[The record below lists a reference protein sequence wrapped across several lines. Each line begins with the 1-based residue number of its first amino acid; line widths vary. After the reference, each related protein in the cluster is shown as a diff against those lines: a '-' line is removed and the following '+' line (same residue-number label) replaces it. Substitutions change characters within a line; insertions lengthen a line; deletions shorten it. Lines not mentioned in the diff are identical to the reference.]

1 MVNFRYHLVS
11 LIAVFAALAIG
22 VVLGAGPLQARLG
35 EALSSSD
42 SGGGTQDQ
50 TEQLAS
56 AKRDLSA
63 QDDMVQTV
71 ADRVLPSTLEG
82 VATVTVALPGAD
94 PADVKSVGED
104 LATAG
109 ADLVGAVSL
118 TGNWQ
123 SQDMAQYRDTLATP
137 IASHLSSPAP
147 GDAASDA
154 IIGYALVEVL
164 TSTGSEQDLL
174 SDMLTDATTPI
185 LSIDQDPQG
194 KARAIVVVGP
204 RDAGTSTEGESTQSG
219 TTSPSASAWAGLARA
234 VASAPEGGVVLG
246 DASQPDSMLSQVR
259 TQGVSVTTVDPVG
272 TRMGSLSAVLALR
285 DAGSEQRAFGVG
297 EGADEVLPPFPDSNG

>member
-35 EALSSSD
+35 DAFSSSD

-50 TEQLAS
+50 SEQLES
-56 AKRDLSA
+56 AKRDLAA

-94 PADVKSVGED
+94 AADVKSVGED
-104 LATAG
+104 LAAAG

-118 TGNWQ
+118 TENWQ

-137 IASHLSSPAP
+137 IASHLSSPP
-147 GDAASDA
+147 PTDATSDA
-154 IIGYALVEVL
+154 VIGYALVDVL

-185 LSIDQDPQG
+185 LSVDQDPQG
-194 KARAIVVVGP
+194 KAQAIVVVGP
-204 RDAGTSTEGESTQSG
+204 RDAGTSTDGDTTQSG
-219 TTSPSASAWAGLARA
+219 AANPSVSAWAGLARA
-234 VASAPEGGVVLG
+234 VASAPAGGVVLG
-246 DASQPDSMLSQVR
+246 DASRPDSMLSQVR

-285 DAGSEQRAFGVG
+285 DAGSGQRSFGVG
-297 EGADEVLPPFPDSNG
+297 EGAEDVLPPFPDSDE

>member
-35 EALSSSD
+35 ETFSSD

-50 TEQLAS
+50 TEQLES
-56 AKRDLSA
+56 AKRDLAA

-94 PADVKSVGED
+94 AADVKSVGED

-118 TGNWQ
+118 TENWQ

-137 IASHLSSPAP
+137 IASHLSSPPP
-147 GDAASDA
+147 GDASSDA
-154 IIGYALVEVL
+154 IIGYALVDVL

-185 LSIDQDPQG
+185 LSVDQDPQG
-194 KARAIVVVGP
+194 KAGAIVVVGP
-204 RDAGTSTEGESTQSG
+204 RDTGTSTDGEGTQSG
-219 TTSPSASAWAGLARA
+219 AADPSASAWAGLARA
-234 VASAPEGGVVLG
+234 VASAPAGGVVLG
-246 DASQPDSMLSQVR
+246 DASRPDSMLSQVR
-259 TQGVSVTTVDPVG
+259 TQGVPVTTVDPVG
-272 TRMGSLSAVLALR
+272 TRMGSLSAVLALV
-285 DAGSEQRAFGVG
+285 DAGDGQRSFGVG
-297 EGADEVLPPFPDSNG
+297 EEAEDVLPPFPDSDE